1 MGEDL
6 LPEAAQHVLATI
18 RARRSAP
25 HVRPEAPP
33 RHLIELLLE
42 AGNYAPNHYL
52 TQPWRFTVLTG
63 DARRRLG
70 LAALEGIRERWPLED
85 AEKAATRDRTVPEG
99 FLRAPVVIA
108 VAAAPPGHPHTEPWE
123 ELVATA
129 AATQNVLL
137 AAHALGLAAYW
148 RSNGTQLESVRR
160 FLELEPGT
168 VLVGFVYVGYP
179 DPAQA
184 LPDKPRRPHSDFVR
198 WME

>member
-1 MGEDL
+1 M
-6 LPEAAQHVLATI
+6 LPEAAQHVLAAI
-18 RARRSAP
+18 RARRSVP
-25 HVRPEAPP
+25 HVLPEAPP

-42 AGNYAPNHYL
+42 AGNRAPNHYL

-63 DARRRLG
+63 EARRRLG
-70 LAALEGIRERWPLED
+70 LAALEGIRERWPLD
-85 AEKAATRDRTVPEG
+85 DPEKAAMRDRTVPEG

-129 AATQNVLL
+129 AATQNLLL

-160 FLELEPGT
+160 FLELEAGA

-179 DPAQA
+179 DPAAPA

-198 WME
+198 WMD